1 MKTHA
6 LLTALLCTALGLAS
20 TAASAGGCAREESA
34 MEGAATVADAICSG
48 PATPETLS
56 ACQFAFGM
64 FMQAAAT
71 YEDCLRREDQTPR

>member
-1 MKTHA
+1 MKTHT
-6 LLTALLCTALGLAS
+6 LLTALLSLGLGLAS
-20 TAASAGGCAREESA
+20 TAASAGGCGREEMA
-34 MEGAATVADAICSG
+34 MESAATVADAICSG

-56 ACQFAFGM
+56 ACQFAFGA

>member
-1 MKTHA
+1 M
-6 LLTALLCTALGLAS
+6 
-20 TAASAGGCAREESA
+20 A
-34 MEGAATVADAICSG
+34 MESAATVADAICSG

-56 ACQFAFGM
+56 ACQFAFGA